1 MPLSSTA
8 PHIVVVE
15 DNVEANNL
23 LSDWLKL
30 RFKVSSFLDAESV
43 LRLLQ
48 PTQEIALFLI
58 DYNMPGENGLV
69 LKKKLMPSFPN
80 AKYVLISGLLDEKLT
95 TQARAAGFHD
105 VLPKP
110 FGMPLVTAKIDAL
123 LGIKH
128 RENVVD
134 LIRQATQMVNTLV

>member
-134 LIRQATQMVNTLV
+134 LIRQASHLVNTLV